1 MYEDYY
7 MQQSG
12 SGLPVYAGGRGQR
25 GHGIGSIL
33 SGFFRSAVPFLKRGL
48 KFLGKQALKTGA
60 EIANDVADG
69 KDFADSTRKR
79 VSDRINTYVPGFIPQ
94 AGNGYPL
101 DLALMPQS
109 GGAINARIPIEYYQ
123 SGSGSQ
129 KRHIRR
135 ANKRKHRTVGHRRD
149 ILE

>member
-48 KFLGKQALKTGA
+48 KFLGRQAL
-60 EIANDVADG
+60 
-69 KDFADSTRKR
+69 RR
-79 VSDRINTYVPGFIPQ
+79 VPRLPMTWQMEKILQNRLVNVSVIGSILTFPGLF
-94 AGNGYPL
+94 L
-101 DLALMPQS
+101 
-109 GGAINARIPIEYYQ
+109 
-123 SGSGSQ
+123 
-129 KRHIRR
+129 RR
-135 ANKRKHRTVGHRRD
+135 VMVTLW
-149 ILE
+149 I